1 MRVPVR
7 MQSGEEATV
16 LVPTFFAI
24 DSPGRRTRYVTVD
37 PYTGKFLEA
46 NSREAL
52 IVKIKR
58 SGELR
63 DYLVDWKPHNEK
75 VKEDASV

>member
-16 LVPTFFAI
+16 LVPTFIAVE
-24 DSPGRRTRYVTVD
+24 SPGRRTKHVTVD
-37 PYTGKFLEA
+37 PYTGRFLEA

-52 IVKIKR
+52 IAKIRR

-63 DYLVDWKPHNEK
+63 NYLVDWKPHNEK
-75 VKEDASV
+75 VKENASV

>member
-24 DSPGRRTRYVTVD
+24 DSPGRRTRHVTVD
-37 PYTGKFLEA
+37 PYTGRFLEA
-46 NSREAL
+46 NSKEAL
-52 IVKIKR
+52 MAKIRK

-63 DYLVDWKPHNEK
+63 DYLVDWESHNEK
-75 VKEDASV
+75 AKEDTGV

>member
-24 DSPGRRTRYVTVD
+24 ECPGRRTKHVTVN
-37 PYTGKFLEA
+37 PYTGRFLEA

-52 IVKIKR
+52 MAKIRR
-58 SGELR
+58 SGELC

-75 VKEDASV
+75 AREDASV